1 MGIPNFE
8 CMNSRLSVFHTPQK
22 FKPSPWKSNRAP
34 QGKLIVF
41 QASCFTATLA
51 ILKASS
57 WYSIPLSRFRLLK
70 FAEVV
75 VLTGGRWKSQSMSP
89 FWQFFPCEFLGGNGG
104 KVVKL
109 LGVWS
114 SVLRYLVY
122 LPSLPSWKATSESA
136 KNGDQIRGGD
146 FVELWHT

>member
-1 MGIPNFE
+1 M
-8 CMNSRLSVFHTPQK
+8 
-22 FKPSPWKSNRAP
+22 
-34 QGKLIVF
+34 
-41 QASCFTATLA
+41 
-51 ILKASS
+51 
-57 WYSIPLSRFRLLK
+57 
-70 FAEVV
+70 
-75 VLTGGRWKSQSMSP
+75 LTGGRLEVSVDESVLTI
-89 FWQFFPCEFLGGNGG
+89 FPCEFLGGNGG